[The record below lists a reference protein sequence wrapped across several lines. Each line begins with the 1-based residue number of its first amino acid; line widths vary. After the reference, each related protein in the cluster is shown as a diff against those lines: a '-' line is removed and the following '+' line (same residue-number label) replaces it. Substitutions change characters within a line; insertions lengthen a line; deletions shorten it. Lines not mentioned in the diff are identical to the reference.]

1 MLSFFN
7 FLVIQA
13 ERDNL
18 ELNKSFMKK
27 LALMEKKEIRLLIGD
42 SLQQTVNS
50 LGVTKSKKKTAK
62 LINKSAKR
70 IAELVAA
77 QIKKEMKK
85 IKSAKAT
92 NGKKPKAK
100 TGKTVRLKE
109 KKRIDE
115 PALQT
120 A

>member
-1 MLSFFN
+1 
-7 FLVIQA
+7 
-13 ERDNL
+13 
-18 ELNKSFMKK
+18 MKK
-27 LALMEKKEIRLLIGD
+27 LPLMGKKEIRLLLGD

-50 LGVTKSKKKTAK
+50 LGVTKSKKKTVR

-85 IKSAKAT
+85 IKGEKAT
-92 NGKKPKAK
+92 NGKAPKAK
-100 TGKTVRLKE
+100 NGKAHKLKE

-115 PALQT
+115 PTLQT

>member
-1 MLSFFN
+1 
-7 FLVIQA
+7 
-13 ERDNL
+13 
-18 ELNKSFMKK
+18 MKK
-27 LALMEKKEIRLLIGD
+27 LPLMGKKEIRLLLGD

-50 LGVTKSKKKTAK
+50 LGVTKSKKKTVR

-85 IKSAKAT
+85 IKGEKTT
-92 NGKKPKAK
+92 NGKVPKAK
-100 TGKTVRLKE
+100 NGKTLKLKE
-109 KKRIDE
+109 KKRISE
-115 PALQT
+115 SALQT